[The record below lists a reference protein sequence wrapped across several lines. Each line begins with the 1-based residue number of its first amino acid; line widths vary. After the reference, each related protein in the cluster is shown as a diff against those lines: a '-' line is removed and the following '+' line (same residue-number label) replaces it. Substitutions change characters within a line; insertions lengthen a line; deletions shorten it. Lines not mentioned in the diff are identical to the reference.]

1 MTSCLVV
8 ASKGLLKNLPHKL
21 FMTDA
26 TSDMSVRGVA
36 IPTLQQLSVYV
47 PPAAINGL
55 SKSVRMCV
63 WGGKKNNSHTQVR
76 MPRQVNGKAAFT
88 KANICHVRTSYTVV
102 LICLE
107 PHG

>member
-1 MTSCLVV
+1 M

-63 WGGKKNNSHTQVR
+63 CGEEKKTTHTLKSECQGR
-76 MPRQVNGKAAFT
+76 LMEKLHLPKQ
-88 KANICHVRTSYTVV
+88 TSVMFA
-102 LICLE
+102 LAIQPC
-107 PHG
+107 